1 MVCGHLL
8 SAPKKL
14 PSDFLQGSLLT
25 TNSGNFFVYF
35 SICEYLHFTFLFD
48 SLPDIKSL
56 ADGVFFFFN
65 LSGLWICHPFLC
77 LLASTVSSKKTAVNL
92 TKILLQSESFFS
104 CCFQSFLICLGVY
117 AFWLGYLGVYRV
129 FFGCGDCFS
138 SNLGHFQHY
147 FFQYFFQF
155 LSLPVLIAPAYLEVF
170 NGAHLSLRPVR
181 SLHFF
186 LLSSE
191 LHNLH
196 HSIIKC
202 TCSIFQLTSTVVV
215 LQWML
220 NASDLTFQLQDVPL
234 VPFTLPIYLYSL
246 VAQTLSSDLSLLP

>member
-1 MVCGHLL
+1 MV
-8 SAPKKL
+8 
-14 PSDFLQGSLLT
+14 F
-25 TNSGNFFVYF
+25 
-35 SICEYLHFTFLFD
+35 
-48 SLPDIKSL
+48 
-56 ADGVFFFFN
+56 FFFFN

-92 TKILLQSESFFS
+92 TKILLQSVIFLLLLSEFS
-104 CCFQSFLICLGVY
+104 DVPRCLCFLVRLLGS
-117 AFWLGYLGVYRV
+117 LSC

-147 FFQYFFQF
+147 FFQYFSQF